1 MNLPNVAT
9 IEGIPTLAQVVE
21 LIRRSRPND
30 LHQNRVSAPHP
41 YRNRRHNLFLSD
53 LTARLWQPKVADS
66 GLADLPRR
74 VPMVND
80 SKAQSEC
87 PESQQPFKRDTK
99 LILVVPRLTTAIL
112 KALKA
117 QQNEPKGVIVN
128 RLVEVE
134 GLRVLGRE
142 QVDSIKQL
150 SIKRKG

>member
-1 MNLPNVAT
+1 
-9 IEGIPTLAQVVE
+9 
-21 LIRRSRPND
+21 
-30 LHQNRVSAPHP
+30 
-41 YRNRRHNLFLSD
+41 
-53 LTARLWQPKVADS
+53 
-66 GLADLPRR
+66 
-74 VPMVND
+74 MVND
-80 SKAQSEC
+80 SKAQSAC
-87 PESQQPFKRDTK
+87 PESRQPIKRDTK

-134 GLRVLGRE
+134 GLRVLGKE